1 MNFRTKS
8 SLMLLRR
15 LALTILG
22 DISLLFRAKD
32 LYAAW
37 GLSWA
42 VLKPGIA
49 SDLCDCLRQK
59 C

>member
-32 LYAAW
+32 AAW